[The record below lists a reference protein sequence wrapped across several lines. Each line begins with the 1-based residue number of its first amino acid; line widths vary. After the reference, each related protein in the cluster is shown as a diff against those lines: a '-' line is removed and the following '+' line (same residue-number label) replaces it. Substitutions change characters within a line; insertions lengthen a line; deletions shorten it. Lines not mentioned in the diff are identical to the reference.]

1 MDYICGRAVQEKEGG
16 GLRTPAGEEV
26 VPSQESGQEQGLLK
40 MNMHIPDSMENKYIC
55 HMYMCFNQKFML
67 HTY

>member
-26 VPSQESGQEQGLLK
+26 VPSQESGQEQGWYTRSTGLL
-40 MNMHIPDSMENKYIC
+40 PRL
-55 HMYMCFNQKFML
+55 L
-67 HTY
+67 H